1 MEGPNDPGG
10 KEGSGMILLLTLVCF
25 LSGSFMFSYW
35 LGLLAKTDIKEV
47 GDGNPGAANLWKAKG
62 YKLGLTGIAFDFL
75 KGYLPIYI
83 IVHQGWAD
91 GFSLIPIALAPIFGH
106 AFSPF
111 MKGKGGKSIAVS
123 FGVWSAL
130 TQFHVSLAY
139 AIILAILLIGINVIK
154 KGKATT
160 SEEDGLQTTFGM
172 LLLIIFLIYQQYPQY
187 ILCIWLGNF
196 IILVLKNKKAILQL
210 VKKREEKENVSL

>member
-1 MEGPNDPGG
+1 
-10 KEGSGMILLLTLVCF
+10 MILILTLACF

-35 LGLLAKTDIKEV
+35 LGLLAKTDIKQV

-62 YKLGLTGIAFDFL
+62 YKLGLIGIVLDFL
-75 KGYLPIYI
+75 KGYLPVYGVIN
-83 IVHQGWAD
+83 QGWAE
-91 GFSLIPIALAPIFGH
+91 GFSLVPIALGPIFGH
-106 AFSPF
+106 AFSPL

-139 AIILAILLIGINVIK
+139 AIILAILLIGIKIIK

-172 LLLIIFLIYQQYPQY
+172 FLLIFFLIYQKYPLY
-187 ILCIWLGNF
+187 ILYIWFGNF
-196 IILVLKNKKAILQL
+196 LILILKNKKAILQL
-210 VKKREEKENVSL
+210 VKRREEKENVSL